1 MDSQIFSC
9 HGCDRLRFSE
19 GFRARC
25 LEPVGSGME
34 LSGSTGS
41 IEYYMPY
48 FRKQNIVF
56 FFRATLCDI
65 TTCIPIFK
73 AMFLTIKEIRF

>member
-19 GFRARC
+19 GFRARR

-56 FFRATLCDI
+56 FFVLRCATSQHA
-65 TTCIPIFK
+65 FQ
-73 AMFLTIKEIRF
+73 FLRPCS